1 MKNFPFI
8 GTGVALITPFKTDL
22 SVDVEALTA
31 IVEHVI
37 TQGVD
42 YLVALGTTSEAPV
55 LKATEKALVLQT
67 ILNANSGRVP
77 VVLGIGGNDTAAIVQ
92 QIEQTDFTEIAGIL
106 SVTPYYNKP
115 NQKGLFEHY
124 SAVATA
130 CPVPII
136 LYNVPGRTGINMKAA
151 TTLELALRY
160 KNIVA
165 IKEASGDVGQI
176 MQIIA
181 HKPENFHV
189 ISGDDALTL
198 PLIAAGASGVISV
211 IANALCRDFSGMVKA
226 QLKNNQPLARQ
237 LHYKIFRFYD
247 LLFAEGN
254 PAGVKAL
261 LNNMQ
266 LCKNVLR
273 LPLTPVSDALFE
285 QIALDFSLLNNPN
298 IK

>member
-1 MKNFPFI
+1 MNKFPFM
-8 GTGVALITPFKTDL
+8 GTGVALVTPFKRDQ
-22 SVDVEALTA
+22 SVDVEALHR

-37 TQGVD
+37 TNGVD

-55 LKATEKALVLQT
+55 LKENEKALVLQT
-67 ILNANSGRVP
+67 ILKANNGRVP

-92 QIEQTDFTEIAGIL
+92 QIKQTDFTGIAGIL

-115 NQKGLFEHY
+115 NQRGLFEHY
-124 SAVATA
+124 STIAAV

-151 TTLELALRY
+151 TTLELARSH

-165 IKEASGDVGQI
+165 VKEASADVGQI

-181 HKPENFHV
+181 KKPENFHV

-211 IANALCRDFSGMVKA
+211 IANALCKDFSGMVKA
-226 QLKNNQPLARQ
+226 QLNNDQQLARQ
-237 LHYKIFRFYD
+237 LHYKIFPFYD

-261 LNNMQ
+261 LFDMM
-266 LCKNVLR
+266 LCENILR
-273 LPLTPVSDALFE
+273 LPLTPVSDELFE
-285 QIALDFSLLNNPN
+285 QIALDFAFLNNPN